1 MVTVLCRL
9 CDQLYDRDE
18 LVLWKH
24 TEIDGGSTFD
34 VCPHCAAKAIRLGL
48 KDDYNTAIKLG
59 EAITMIDDKED

>member
-48 KDDYNTAIKLG
+48 ENDYNTAIKLG
-59 EAITMIDDKED
+59 DSITMVDDKED